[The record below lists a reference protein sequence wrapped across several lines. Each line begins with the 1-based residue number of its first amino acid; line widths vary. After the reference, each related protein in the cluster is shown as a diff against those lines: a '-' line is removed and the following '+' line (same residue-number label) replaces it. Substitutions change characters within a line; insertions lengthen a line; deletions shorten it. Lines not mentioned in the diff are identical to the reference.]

1 MPDLQKDQTMSMQK
15 GGLTIAVA
23 IATAGRRD
31 ILTQTITF
39 LNNQERR
46 PDEFFVCPARP
57 EDVDIDGLAAY
68 DGTIKVLS
76 GPVGSSHQRNVMLAA
91 TGADIIVFFDDD
103 FLPAANYLAEIEKL
117 FASELSVVVA
127 TGHVIADGARGAG
140 LEFEEGRTLLERDV
154 PGHAS
159 SISPTF
165 NGYGCNMAIR
175 MAPVRA
181 HDIRFDENLPFYAW
195 LEDADFSRQLA
206 AYGRIVLAE
215 QMRGV
220 HLGTKKAGR
229 SPGKRLGYSQVANRV
244 YIHRKGNMPW
254 HHVVDGITRNFISNL
269 VKSLKPE
276 PWVDRRGRLS
286 GNMLALRDLL
296 TGRLDPRNIIDM

>member
-1 MPDLQKDQTMSMQK
+1 MSMQK
-15 GGLTIAVA
+15 DGLTIAVA

-31 ILTQTITF
+31 ILTQTVAF

-57 EDVDIDGLAAY
+57 EDADTEGLSAYHGHIDI
-68 DGTIKVLS
+68 LS

-91 TGADIIVFFDDD
+91 TKADIIVFFDDD
-103 FLPAANYLAEIEKL
+103 FLPAANYLAEVEKL
-117 FASELSVVVA
+117 FASNPAIVIA
-127 TGHVIADGARGAG
+127 TGRVIADGARGPG
-140 LEFEEGRTLLERDV
+140 LEFEEGRNLLARDV
-154 PGHAS
+154 AS
-159 SISPTF
+159 RTPAITPTF

-181 HDIRFDENLPFYAW
+181 HGIRFDENLPFYAW

-206 AYGRIVLAE
+206 AFGNIVWAE
-215 QMRGV
+215 HMRGV

-254 HHVVDGITRNFISNL
+254 HHVAEGITRNFLSNL
-269 VKSLKPE
+269 VRSLKPE
-276 PWVDRRGRLS
+276 PWIDRRGRLH
-286 GNMLALRDLL
+286 GNVLALRDLF
-296 TGRLDPRNIIDM
+296 TGRLDPKNIIDM